1 VSEGRGTG
9 RTGAELFG
17 ILADQSPNMIFVN
30 NLRHNAYVNR
40 RCVEVTGY
48 EVEELCAPT
57 FDFFSLVAPEDRGW
71 VAKKLAGHR
80 EGQEIE
86 PYGYRLV
93 TRDGRQIEVINSTR
107 LIDYH
112 GEPAILGVITDI
124 SQVKAAQRAL
134 SLSEEHHRTLM
145 ELMPDGIAIT
155 DLAGRLRM
163 GNRRLAEM
171 LGYGSVEEL
180 RESPAPPIER
190 VSPDQ
195 REQALQA
202 EELAGRGGVAFAE
215 ATLLRRDGT
224 PITMEIAHAVLTGE
238 DGRPEGFIRVLR
250 DITLRRQAE
259 ELERHMLQAQKLES
273 LGLLA
278 GGIAHDFNNLLMGVL
293 GNASLALRLLPD
305 DARARRCVQQ
315 IDDAAA
321 RAAKL
326 TRQMLAYAGKSKLD
340 VQPLDLSRV
349 VQEMG
354 ELLKV
359 SLPKKVSLEYQLE
372 EPGPVVNG
380 DAAQLHQVMMNLIIN
395 AGEAIGDTAGRV
407 AVHCESRTATDDTLA
422 QAVVGRDL
430 LCRDFASLEV
440 ADSGCGMD
448 AETRSRMFDPFYTT
462 KATGRGLGLAAVVGV
477 VRSHG
482 GAMLVESAPG
492 EGTSVRVLL
501 PLAGE
506 APAQVSAPPP
516 PRAYQGHGTIVVVDD
531 ESVSLEVTHRMLRR
545 LGFDVIP
552 VSGGREALA
561 LLQEEGAAI
570 DAVVLDMTMPDLSG
584 EETLEELRRLKP
596 ELPVLLYSGYS
607 AQEAAGLCRGPTTFL
622 QKPFR
627 LESLGNALREL
638 LGDDV
643 K

>member
-17 ILADQSPNMIFVN
+17 ILAN